1 MKKNL
6 FLLLFCI
13 LLFSACNKKVEEKFN
28 NQNIDKKYV
37 QRWTIPDTESEL
49 KIKEDGTYLY
59 GHPMWDGPFAFGKCL
74 MKDGKLKVLY
84 PDSID
89 INENNDSYKKHDLEV
104 LFQNKDSIFLEYDSE
119 YLDFNT
125 IGCLRREDMII
136 TTFYGEESPA
146 NKIYTR
152 NGIKVKKLPKYSFII
167 SSENMKLRDNPTM
180 ESNVMTFCHGWQY
193 RNFPY
198 DCVNGN
204 VLWLKKDTNLLFK
217 GYPVET
223 IASTE
228 IETEIDGIS
237 APWYLI
243 LDSGGEEDFTHEFW
257 VWGGYAELIQ
267 GDSYHYESS
276 VEDKSA
282 FVNAC
287 IEHGII
293 KIEK

>member
-146 NKIYTR
+146 NKIFR
-152 NGIKVKKLPKYSFII
+152 KHEIK
-167 SSENMKLRDNPTM
+167 
-180 ESNVMTFCHGWQY
+180 G
-193 RNFPY
+193 
-198 DCVNGN
+198 
-204 VLWLKKDTNLLFK
+204 
-217 GYPVET
+217 
-223 IASTE
+223 
-228 IETEIDGIS
+228 
-237 APWYLI
+237 
-243 LDSGGEEDFTHEFW
+243 
-257 VWGGYAELIQ
+257 
-267 GDSYHYESS
+267 
-276 VEDKSA
+276 
-282 FVNAC
+282 
-287 IEHGII
+287 
-293 KIEK
+293 